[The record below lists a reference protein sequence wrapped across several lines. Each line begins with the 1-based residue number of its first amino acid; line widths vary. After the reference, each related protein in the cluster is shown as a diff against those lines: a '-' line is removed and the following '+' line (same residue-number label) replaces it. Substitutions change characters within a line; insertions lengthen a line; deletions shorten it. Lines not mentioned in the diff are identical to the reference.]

1 MNLSEESGAGPVA
14 GGSAGENLV
23 PSLDLLSSPPRV
35 AVDELEPEGRE
46 VSGVFLGGDLD
57 GGVERGGVLSE
68 EEEGTVEGLGP
79 SLSFTNFFSFPAFL
93 SSLAFFSS
101 IFSFQSLLPETR
113 LEELCVGGG

>member
-1 MNLSEESGAGPVA
+1 MNLPEESGAGPVA

-68 EEEGTVEGLGP
+68 EEEETVEGLGP

-101 IFSFQSLLPETR
+101 IFSFQVFR
-113 LEELCVGGG
+113 LSGT